1 MRDEGKGN
9 GTNNAQSG
17 RLPQKKHTG
26 VVVQVPQITQIT
38 HQSAQIL
45 QIPHRRT
52 QIHTNTNRNTNTHL
66 DGDEL
71 GSPGDE
77 VAPVVHGHDLDGAP
91 HDVVRRQARDELRQ
105 AAGALALEL

>member
-1 MRDEGKGN
+1 M
-9 GTNNAQSG
+9 
-17 RLPQKKHTG
+17 
-26 VVVQVPQITQIT
+26 
-38 HQSAQIL
+38 L

-77 VAPVVHGHDLDGAP
+77 VTPVVHRHDLDRAP
-91 HDVVRRQARDELRQ
+91 HDIVRRKARDELGQ
-105 AAGALALEL
+105 PAGALALEL